1 MKPHIIPPKTYL
13 HVFAALL
20 ILLVVTV
27 LVAQV
32 NLGIMNTPLAMTIAM
47 VKAVMIVLIFMH
59 IRYAPPLVRVF
70 AAGGFLWLA
79 IMFILTFSEV
89 LTRR

>member
-1 MKPHIIPPKTYL
+1 MQSHIVPKSIYFI
-13 HVFAALL
+13 VFVLL
-20 ILLVVTV
+20 AVLLMFTV

-32 NLGIMNTPLAMTIAM
+32 NLGFWNTPIAM
-47 VKAVMIVLIFMH
+47 SIALAKAALIVLFFMH
-59 IRYAPPLVRVF
+59 VRYAPPLVRVF

-79 IMFILTFSEV
+79 IMFILTFSDV